1 MVVEAGAALALHLP
15 GAMPSPY
22 PWHYDLRWPW
32 LHLRPSLRAH
42 VELPRR
48 PLAARFASARS
59 SRRVLMFGDLMG
71 LAGDRCPTAS
81 RAVQALF
88 ARADLIVGNCEA
100 PLTRDHNDPGAR
112 YLMSLSL
119 GSQYLR
125 DFFARF
131 AADPARCVLSVA
143 NNHAGDAGAAGLRET
158 EARLA
163 ALGVEAAGVR
173 DGRPAPL
180 VVREVSGLR
189 VGVAAWTT
197 WMNRPLPRGPVAV
210 PGAAD
215 IAAIDWRERRRALA
229 LDTIV
234 ATPHWEWEFQHVPQP
249 DTVAVARGLAASG
262 VDAIAGHHPHVLQPL
277 AYLGDSERPSVCAF
291 SLGNLFARTLTWPH
305 RLGALLELE
314 LDAEPGRARGRVIA
328 YRLHPTVQTGD
339 GDRTRV
345 VALAEAPARLRD
357 RIEGRLAALFEAT
370 GARSSPS
377 PQARLV
383 PRTS

>member
-1 MVVEAGAALALHLP
+1 
-15 GAMPSPY
+15 MPSPY

-42 VELPRR
+42 VDLPRR
-48 PLAARFASARS
+48 PLAARFASARAT
-59 SRRVLMFGDLMG
+59 RRVLMFGDLMG
-71 LAGDRCPTAS
+71 LSGDRCPTAS
-81 RAVQALF
+81 RAIQDLF

-100 PLTRDHNDPGAR
+100 PVVREHNDPDAR

-158 EARLA
+158 EARLG
-163 ALGVEAAGVR
+163 ALGVQIAGAL

-180 VVREVSGLR
+180 VVRQVGALR
-189 VGVAAWTT
+189 VGIVAWST
-197 WMNRPLPRGPVAV
+197 WMNRPLDGEHTV

-215 IAAIDWRERRRALA
+215 IAAIDWRERRRTLA
-229 LDTIV
+229 LDTML

-249 DTVAVARGLAASG
+249 DTVAVARGLAAAG
-262 VDAIAGHHPHVLQPL
+262 VDAIAGHHPHVIQPL
-277 AYLGDSERPSVCAF
+277 AYLGPGERSERIMPTARPSLCAF
-291 SLGNLFARTLTWPH
+291 SLGNLFARTITWPH

-314 LDAEPGRARGRVIA
+314 LAADGADDDARGRVVA

-345 VALAEAPARLRD
+345 VALSEAPTRLRSKID
-357 RIEGRLAALFEAT
+357 ERLAILFAT
-370 GARSSPS
+370 SARSSPA
-377 PQARLV
+377 PQA
-383 PRTS
+383 